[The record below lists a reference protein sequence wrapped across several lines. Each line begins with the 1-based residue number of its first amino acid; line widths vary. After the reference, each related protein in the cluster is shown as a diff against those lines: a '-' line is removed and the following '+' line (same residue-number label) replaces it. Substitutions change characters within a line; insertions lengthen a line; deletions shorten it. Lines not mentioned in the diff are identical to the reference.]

1 MKNEKLIPL
10 KEMAAILGGMRPE
23 TLAEYVKRGTV
34 PYYQIG
40 KKCLF
45 DVEKVKAAIEI
56 MKKKDPEIPEKDYMD

>member
-1 MKNEKLIPL
+1 MKNKKLIQL

-45 DVEKVKAAIEI
+45 DAEKVKAAIEKL
-56 MKKKDPEIPEKDYMD
+56 KKQNPEIPEEDYMN